1 MYTLALMHGKVY
13 INQAWVHTNIYIQD
27 EKIVEIS
34 SEVFPALEAI
44 DLRGLEILPGIID
57 PHVHFELDLGWIK
70 SVDNFYSGSVAGIF
84 GGITS
89 YVDFLEPVDT
99 VEGLEK
105 AFLSRM
111 SLAKKSVSDYHFHAT
126 IKNPKCNLE
135 DFVIKMKS
143 LGMHTLKLFTTYSES
158 NRRTDDQHIIELLK
172 LSRKH
177 HFLIMA
183 HIEND
188 DLIKIDQT
196 YTYRELPL
204 SRQTI
209 AETSEALKLAK
220 FVYDT
225 MGNLY
230 MVHLSSGHTLAGLI
244 DQYKDLINKKFFI
257 ESCPQYFTFT
267 KDVLQTDKGYLYTF
281 APPLR
286 SLREKELLFKH
297 AEYIYTIGTDHC
309 AFMEKDKK
317 KRYLN
322 DIPLGIGGI
331 EHSLSIMRH
340 HLGDQ
345 AIDKMTLHVAQTQG
359 LRKKGKIE
367 IGYDA
372 DFAIF
377 RPMPNEKM
385 YGNHGTCDYSV
396 YEGLHGSG
404 KVVST
409 IIRGKFV
416 LKNGELLGGEGQW
429 IEGSD
434 FNV

>member
-1 MYTLALMHGKVY
+1 MYSLALIHGRAY
-13 INQAWVHTNIYIQD
+13 INQAWVQTNIYIQN
-27 EKIVEIS
+27 EKIVNIS
-34 SEVFPALEAI
+34 NELFPADEVI
-44 DLRGLEILPGIID
+44 DLNGLEVLPGIID

-70 SVDNFYSGSVAGIF
+70 SVDNFYSGSVAAIF
-84 GGITS
+84 GGVTTF
-89 YVDFLEPVDT
+89 VDFLEPVDT

-111 SLAKKSVSDYHFHAT
+111 SLAKKSIADYHFHAT

-135 DFVIKMKS
+135 DFVVKMKS

-158 NRRTDDQHIIELLK
+158 NRRTDEKDIIELLK
-172 LSRKH
+172 LSKKH

-188 DLIKIDQT
+188 DLIKIDPT
-196 YTYRELPL
+196 YTFKELTL

-209 AETSEALKLAK
+209 AETTEALKLAK
-220 FVYDT
+220 FVSDT
-225 MGNLY
+225 KGNLY
-230 MVHLSSGHTLAGLI
+230 MVHLSSGHTLVGLI
-244 DQYKDLINKKFFI
+244 DQYKDMINKNFFI

-267 KDVLQTDKGYLYTF
+267 KEKLQTEKGYLYTF

-286 SLREKELLFKH
+286 SLREKELLFKN
-297 AEYIYTIGTDHC
+297 ASYVYTIGTDHC

-317 KRYLN
+317 KKYLE

-331 EHSLSIMRH
+331 EHSLSMMRH
-340 HLGDQ
+340 YLGDQ
-345 AIDKMTLHVAQTQG
+345 AIDKMTLNVAHTQG
-359 LRKKGKIE
+359 LPNKGRIE
-367 IGYDA
+367 VGYDA

-377 RPMPNEKM
+377 RPMPNEKV
-385 YGNHGTCDYSV
+385 YGNHGTCDYSL

-409 IIRGKFV
+409 IVRGKFV
-416 LKNGELLGGEGQW
+416 LKNGELLGGEGKW
-429 IEGSD
+429 IEGSE
-434 FNV
+434 FHV